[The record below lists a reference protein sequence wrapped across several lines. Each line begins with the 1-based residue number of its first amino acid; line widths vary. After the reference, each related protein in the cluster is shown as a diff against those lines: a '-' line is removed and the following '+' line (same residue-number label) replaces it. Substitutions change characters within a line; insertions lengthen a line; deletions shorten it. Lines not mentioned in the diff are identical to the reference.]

1 MQGRLPIEWTCRSG
15 VSVAGVDTVDRP
27 FGLPLGCCSGLRQTD
42 LSKEAQKGKET
53 RGEKLQTT

>member
-15 VSVAGVDTVDRP
+15 VSVAGVGRP
-27 FGLPLGCCSGLRQTD
+27 FGLSLGCCSGLRQTD